1 MQLMRTP
8 KSMDLEITTR
18 CNLHCEYC
26 SHFASAGDVGLDL
39 PNEEWLRF
47 FEELNR
53 CAVMEVQLS
62 GGEPFLRRDLKDLIE
77 GVVQNRMR
85 FSILSNGT
93 LISEETAAFLAST
106 RRCNHVQ
113 VSIDGS
119 IPATHDSFRG
129 EGSFLKAIDGIWN
142 LLKFK
147 VPVTVRVTIH
157 RENVRDLEAIAS
169 YLLEDIGLPGFST
182 NAASPMG
189 LCIGDTGRIQLTVEE
204 QTLAMEKMLMLTRK
218 YEGKISAN
226 AGPLAQARDWRM
238 MEQARLE
245 GKDAI
250 LGRGYLTGCGGPMSQ
265 LAVRADGVFVPC
277 GQIPHVELGRINR
290 ENLREV
296 WRDHPELNKLRERN
310 LIRLDSFEFCKGC
323 DYLNYCT
330 GSCPAL
336 AYNMVRD
343 LYHPSPSDCFRR
355 FLEEGGSL
363 PNLTPPP

>member
-1 MQLMRTP
+1 MPVMRTP

-18 CNLHCEYC
+18 CNLRCEYC

-39 PNEEWLRF
+39 PKEEWLRF

-62 GGEPFLRRDLKDLIE
+62 GGEPFIRRDIKELIE
-77 GVVQNRMR
+77 GIVQNRMR

-93 LISEETAAFLAST
+93 LISEEIAALLAST

-113 VSIDGS
+113 VSIDGAA
-119 IPATHDSFRG
+119 PATHDSFRG
-129 EGSFLKAIDGIWN
+129 EGSFLKAIAGIRN

-147 VPVTVRVTIH
+147 VTVTVRVTIH
-157 RENVRDLEAIAS
+157 RQNVRDLEAIAA
-169 YLLEDIGLPGFST
+169 YLLEDMGLPGFST
-182 NAASPMG
+182 NAASPLG
-189 LCIGDTGRIQLTVEE
+189 LCLGDSGRIQLTVEE
-204 QTLAMEKMLMLTRK
+204 QTLAMEKMMALTRK
-218 YEGKISAN
+218 YDGRINAQ
-226 AGPLAQARDWRM
+226 AGPLAQARAWRM
-238 MEQARLE
+238 MEQARRE

-250 LGRGYLTGCGGPMSQ
+250 PGRGYLTGCGGPMSQ

-290 ENLREV
+290 ENLRDV
-296 WRDHPELNKLRERN
+296 WRDHPELNKLRERS
-310 LIRLDSFEFCKGC
+310 LIRLDSFKFCKGC

-363 PNLTPPP
+363 PDLPPPP

>member
-1 MQLMRTP
+1 MPVMRTP

-18 CNLHCEYC
+18 CNLRCEYC

-39 PNEEWLRF
+39 PKEEWLRF

-62 GGEPFLRRDLKDLIE
+62 GGEPFIRKDIKELIE
-77 GVVQNRMR
+77 GIVQNRMR

-93 LISEETAAFLAST
+93 LISEEIAALLAST
-106 RRCNHVQ
+106 
-113 VSIDGS
+113 
-119 IPATHDSFRG
+119 FRG
-129 EGSFLKAIDGIWN
+129 EGSFLKAIAGIRN

-157 RENVRDLEAIAS
+157 RQNVRDLEAIAA

-182 NAASPMG
+182 NAASPLG
-189 LCIGDTGRIQLTVEE
+189 LCLGDSGRIQLTVEE
-204 QTLAMEKMLMLTRK
+204 QTLAMEKMLALTRK
-218 YEGKISAN
+218 YEGRINAQ
-226 AGPLAQARDWRM
+226 AGPLAQARDWRV
-238 MEQARLE
+238 MEQACRE

-250 LGRGYLTGCGGPMSQ
+250 PGRGYLTGCGGPMSQ

-290 ENLREV
+290 DNLRDV

-363 PNLTPPP
+363 PDLTPPP